1 MSKIKD
7 LKDEI
12 DSQKKEI
19 DNLNNELEI
28 SNQKR
33 EVLTRTLS
41 EVMAENK
48 IQMKYMEQLQNKIM
62 DVMKK
67 IAIKKNINLELI

>member
-1 MSKIKD
+1 MKQIRK
-7 LKDEI
+7 
-12 DSQKKEI
+12 KKEI

-41 EVMAENK
+41 EVMTENK
-48 IQMKYMEQLQNKIM
+48 NQMKYMEQLQNKIM